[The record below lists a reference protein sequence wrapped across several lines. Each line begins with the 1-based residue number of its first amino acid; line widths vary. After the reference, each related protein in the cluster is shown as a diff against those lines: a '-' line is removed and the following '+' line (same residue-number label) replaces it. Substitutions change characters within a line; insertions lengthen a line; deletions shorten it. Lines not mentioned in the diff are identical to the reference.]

1 MRTKKQS
8 IVFVL
13 RTSYLKPP
21 MMIPNLKCLL
31 LGLYLL
37 CPIFSTELQATIQD
51 TTKNKPK
58 VLRLEE
64 SQASGYES
72 YEQRVNPIVARRDSL
87 VALGRTFLGKGYV
100 WGGTTPAGFDCS
112 GFAWYLFRQFGY
124 DMPRMSGDQA
134 TLGRW
139 VKSEEAEPGDLV
151 FYGYPYGNGY
161 VYTHT
166 AIVYSRDEKNN
177 VSVIHS
183 SFLGL
188 AITILHFDPS
198 YTCRLIGIKRVI
210 E

>member
-1 MRTKKQS
+1 MLL
-8 IVFVL
+8 F
-13 RTSYLKPP
+13 
-21 MMIPNLKCLL
+21 CLFL
-31 LGLYLL
+31 SGQVYA
-37 CPIFSTELQATIQD
+37 FEQD
-51 TTKNKPK
+51 TTKNKPTI
-58 VLRLEE
+58 LPTLEAQAGGDE
-64 SQASGYES
+64 SQLPNYGLHLSP
-72 YEQRVNPIVARRDSL
+72 VVARRDSL

-139 VKSEEAEPGDLV
+139 VKTEEAEPGDLV
-151 FYGYPYGNGY
+151 FYGYPYGNTY

-166 AIVYSRDEKNN
+166 AIVYARDAKNN

-183 SFLGL
+183 SLLGL
-188 AITILHFDPS
+188 AITVLHFDPN

>member
-1 MRTKKQS
+1 MMTPHLKNL
-8 IVFVL
+8 L
-13 RTSYLKPP
+13 RGLP
-21 MMIPNLKCLL
+21 ILCLFCS
-31 LGLYLL
+31 GQVYA
-37 CPIFSTELQATIQD
+37 IEQD
-51 TTKNKPK
+51 TTKKK
-58 VLRLEE
+58 QIVLSTHEE
-64 SQASGYES
+64 AQAGIDES
-72 YEQRVNPIVARRDSL
+72 KLPTYGLHLSPVVARRDSL

-112 GFAWYLFRQFGY
+112 GFVWYLFRQFGY

-139 VKSEEAEPGDLV
+139 VKAEEAEAGDLA

-166 AIVYSRDEKNN
+166 AIVYARDSKNE